1 MTVFFFIDVAKIGT
15 KIIQIS
21 QLRCITLSLL
31 PFMNLRIN
39 WDAFGVTA
47 TVACAIH
54 CAFLP
59 LLTSTLP
66 LFGINIIDNP
76 WFENGMI
83 GLAFVIGTYSLM
95 NGYLKHHHRLYP
107 VFLFAAGIGLLVLK
121 QFYHQYQYWFL
132 FPAVILIISAHYL
145 NWRSCQKAACNV

>member
-1 MTVFFFIDVAKIGT
+1 
-15 KIIQIS
+15 
-21 QLRCITLSLL
+21 
-31 PFMNLRIN
+31 MNFRIN

-132 FPAVILIISAHYL
+132 FPAVVLIISAHYL